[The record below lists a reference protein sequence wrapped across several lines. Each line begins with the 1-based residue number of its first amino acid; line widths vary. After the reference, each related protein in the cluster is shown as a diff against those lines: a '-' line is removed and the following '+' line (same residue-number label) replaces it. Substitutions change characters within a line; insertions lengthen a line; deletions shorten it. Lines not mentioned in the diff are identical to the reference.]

1 MKNIK
6 LYTSPKYSEV
16 DFVQVE
22 EGIYKKSDMF
32 VLSLSF
38 EQEME
43 FDEGENSLNISQNPL
58 EAILDT
64 YEVFISD
71 FYENL
76 NDGSSTN
83 CYLEFSSFSLSDLQ
97 RLKNIIGKHVYI
109 KKSIIKNKRYEK
121 FCIL

>member
-6 LYTSPKYSEV
+6 LYIGPKYSEG

-22 EGIYKKSDMF
+22 EGIYKKNDMF

-58 EAILDT
+58 ETILDT

-76 NDGSSTN
+76 NDGNSTT

-121 FCIL
+121 LCIL

>member
-22 EGIYKKSDMF
+22 EGIYIKSDMF

-76 NDGSSTN
+76 NDGSSTT

-97 RLKNIIGKHVYI
+97 HLKNIIGKHVYI

-121 FCIL
+121 LCIL

>member
-43 FDEGENSLNISQNPL
+43 FDEGENSLNIAQNPL

-76 NDGSSTN
+76 NDGSSTT

-97 RLKNIIGKHVYI
+97 RLKNIIGKHVYK

-121 FCIL
+121 LCIL

>member
-16 DFVQVE
+16 DLVQVE

-58 EAILDT
+58 EAILDI

-76 NDGSSTN
+76 NDGSSTT

-121 FCIL
+121 LCIL